1 MSLQAEPRRDICV
14 IIPCYNEAPAI
25 GRIIRTAQVYV
36 EQVIVV
42 DDGST
47 DGTSAEAESS
57 GALVIHHAR
66 NMGKGVA
73 LKTGFQIAAQRG
85 LAAAITLDG
94 DGQHACA
101 EIPLFIKAYD
111 QGDCD
116 LVLGNRM
123 NDTSNMPCIR
133 RITNRFTSWAISRTV
148 GQTIADTQ
156 CGFRL
161 ISLAFWQAV
170 RLDSCRFDLE
180 SEILIK
186 AGRSGVRLRQVQI
199 QTIYFS
205 VRNSN
210 IKPLR
215 DTLRFIHLL
224 WRCNCQVDKR

>member
-1 MSLQAEPRRDICV
+1 MNLPAGPRRDICV
-14 IIPCYNEAPAI
+14 IIPCYNEAQSI
-25 GRIIRTAQVYV
+25 GQIIRAAQIYV

-47 DGTSAEAESS
+47 DDTSAEATAT
-57 GALVIHHAR
+57 GAHVVRHAQ
-66 NMGKGVA
+66 NMGKGAA
-73 LKTGFQIAAQRG
+73 LKTGFQIAAQRN
-85 LAAAITLDG
+85 LIAAITLDG

-101 EIPLFIKAYD
+101 DIPRFIEAYD

-123 NDTSNMPCIR
+123 NDTRHMPFIR
-133 RITNRFTSWAISRTV
+133 RITNRFTSWIISRTI
-148 GQTIADTQ
+148 GKTIADTQ

-186 AGRSGVRLRQVQI
+186 AGRGGARLRQAQI

-205 VRNSN
+205 ARNSK
-210 IKPLR
+210 ISPFG
-215 DTLRFIHLL
+215 DAIRFVHLL
-224 WRCNCQVDKR
+224 WRCNCSSKL